1 MCGTQAV
8 HLLEMCKCEDDESA
22 EIWYLLGVAY
32 FTRGKPDLELARA
45 HLECAQGLLKRAVQM
60 GAGEG
65 DVREQ
70 LRLVDEQLL
79 MVREAEEKGECEA
92 EEEEE
97 ESSSDEDEEE
107 EDDGM
112 EESGDE
118 MEQDDA

>member
-1 MCGTQAV
+1 
-8 HLLEMCKCEDDESA
+8 
-22 EIWYLLGVAY
+22 
-32 FTRGKPDLELARA
+32 
-45 HLECAQGLLKRAVQM
+45 M

-97 ESSSDEDEEE
+97 GSSSDEDEE